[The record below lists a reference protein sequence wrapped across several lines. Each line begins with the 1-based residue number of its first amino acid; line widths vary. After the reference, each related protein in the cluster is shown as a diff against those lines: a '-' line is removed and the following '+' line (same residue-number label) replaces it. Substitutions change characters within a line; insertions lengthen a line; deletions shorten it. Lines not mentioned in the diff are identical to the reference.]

1 MTDQVGYLKKER
13 DGISDS
19 LTKIIQ
25 MYKEIISDMEQK
37 NDLRMKEI
45 QHKLNIEVSKN
56 IESKG

>member
-1 MTDQVGYLKKER
+1 
-13 DGISDS
+13 
-19 LTKIIQ
+19 